1 MAKRCV
7 FYAILPLVLFS
18 LLSPATASVRKI
30 PSFHLYTLR
39 GEEIPFHPVTPSLL
53 FFITPECF
61 SCLADLFNLLR
72 SLESLEREIPLYVV
86 CLRCDFRDAR
96 NVEESLGR
104 RFTIYLA
111 RPELPALL
119 GVWET
124 PAVFLV
130 NEERK
135 VLYQEKGAISWEAL
149 RSSLPSET
157 RDRSSKENQTTCVL
171 GLCS

>member
-1 MAKRCV
+1 MAKRYV
-7 FYAILPLVLFS
+7 FCTILSLVLFS
-18 LLSPATASVRKI
+18 LLSPVTASVRKI

-39 GEEIPFHPVTPSLL
+39 GEEIPFRPATPSLL
-53 FFITPECF
+53 FFLTPECF
-61 SCLADLFNLLR
+61 SCLTDLFNLLK
-72 SLESLEREIPLYVV
+72 SLEGLEKGIPLYVI

-96 NVEESLGR
+96 NVEESLGG
-104 RFTIYLA
+104 RFTVYLA

-130 NEERK
+130 NEERR
-135 VLYQEKGAISWEAL
+135 VLYQEKGTISWEAL

-157 RDRSSKENQTTCVL
+157 RDRSSKENEITCIL